1 MNTLRYNNIELD
13 KLRSYSSVF
22 SRSVF
27 TRLVKFKDYS
37 TINSVC
43 RTYDSDY
50 LTPQTTYGDYLKWM
64 YFSMVAKYRT
74 EYVFKNALVNKILAL
89 NKHRNITVF
98 NEFRVGDSIADLATF
113 NGRSCVY
120 EIKTA
125 LDSPKRLAGQSQ
137 DYFRFFQEC
146 YLVIPKDQLKEYLTC
161 TDDRMG
167 IITVNERSGS
177 TTVSKYRKATLLTDN
192 MDVDVLMKVLW
203 IQEYESIVKKYFG
216 SLPDVGYFDMYDA
229 CREKLRL
236 IPVEKLSKMAVE
248 VIKKR
253 KKNDVLF
260 DNELKNLTQICL
272 ALNLNARQYEQ
283 MCVNLN
289 ETIKL

>member
-1 MNTLRYNNIELD
+1 MNIKKIYNTDLD

-37 TINSVC
+37 TINSIC
-43 RTYDSDY
+43 RIYDRDY
-50 LTPQTTYGDYLKWM
+50 LTDQTTYGDYLKWI
-64 YFSMVAKYRT
+64 YLSMAAKYPT
-74 EYVFKNALVNKILAL
+74 EYVFKNALVNRILSL
-89 NKHRNITVF
+89 NKNRNITIF

-137 DYFRFFQEC
+137 DYFKFFQEC
-146 YLVIPKDQLKEYLTC
+146 YLVIPKDKLDEYLAY

-167 IITVNERSGS
+167 VITVNGQNGN

-203 IQEYESIVKKYFG
+203 IQEYESIVKKIFG

-236 IPVEKLSKMAVE
+236 IPIEKLSGMAVE

>member
-1 MNTLRYNNIELD
+1 MNALKYNNMELD

-27 TRLVKFKDYS
+27 IRLVKFKDYS

-43 RTYDSDY
+43 RIYDRQN
-50 LTPQTTYGDYLKWM
+50 LTPQTTYGDYLRWM
-64 YFSMVAKYRT
+64 YLSMVAKYRT
-74 EYVFKNALVNKILAL
+74 EYVFKNALVNKILVL
-89 NKHRNITVF
+89 NKNRNITVF
-98 NEFRVGDSIADLATF
+98 NEFKVGNSIADLATF

-125 LDSPKRLAGQSQ
+125 LDSPKRLASQSQ
-137 DYFRFFQEC
+137 DYFKFFQEC
-146 YLVIPKDQLKEYLTC
+146 YLVIPKEQLDEYLAC
-161 TDDRMG
+161 ADDRMG
-167 IITVNERSGS
+167 IITVNERNGS
-177 TTVSKYRKATLLTDN
+177 TTVLKCRKATLLTDN

-203 IQEYESIVKKYFG
+203 IQEYESIVKKFFG
-216 SLPDVGYFDMYDA
+216 RLPDVGYFDMYDA

-236 IPVEKLSKMAVE
+236 IPVEKLSKAAVE

-253 KKNDVLF
+253 KKNNVLF
-260 DNELKNLTQICL
+260 DNEMKNLTQICL
-272 ALNLNARQYEQ
+272 ALNLNAKQYER
-283 MCVNLN
+283 MCVCLN

>member
-1 MNTLRYNNIELD
+1 MNVLRYHNTEQD

-27 TRLVKFKDYS
+27 TRLVKFKDFS
-37 TINSVC
+37 SINSVC
-43 RTYDSDY
+43 RTYDKDY

-64 YFSMVAKYRT
+64 YLSMVANYRT
-74 EYVFKNALVNKILAL
+74 EYVFKNALVNKILSL

-98 NEFRVGDSIADLATF
+98 NEFRVGNSIADLATF

-125 LDSPKRLAGQSQ
+125 LDSPKRLAGQLQ
-137 DYFRFFQEC
+137 DYFKFFQEC

-167 IITVNERSGS
+167 IITVNGRNGT

-203 IQEYESIVKKYFG
+203 IQEYEGIVKKYFG
-216 SLPDVGYFDMYDA
+216 SLPDVGYFDLYKA
-229 CREKLRL
+229 CCEKLRL
-236 IPVEKLSKMAVE
+236 IPVEKLSKMTVE